1 MPGRVVSETS
11 GLRPGHGHGIPTE
24 GRPFADDSR
33 RAGRYAETIVK
44 GPILLAVAFA
54 LVGPTGASRADEAAS
69 GRAVYELRCRTCH
82 GGTARADSPI
92 GPSLA
97 GIVGTKA
104 GTQASGVHSR
114 ALIESGIVWNRET
127 LRRFL
132 SDPPRALPG
141 TLMPA
146 GVPDPA
152 QLESLLDYLESL

>member
-1 MPGRVVSETS
+1 
-11 GLRPGHGHGIPTE
+11 
-24 GRPFADDSR
+24 
-33 RAGRYAETIVK
+33 VK
-44 GPILLAVAFA
+44 GPILLAVAFT

-69 GRAVYELRCRTCH
+69 GREVYELRCRTCH

-97 GIVGTKA
+97 GIVGTRA
-104 GTQASGVHSR
+104 GTQVSGVHSR